1 MKIRPEQ
8 ILYSRDELKFKKI
21 FVTGSDE
28 VLIDYLC
35 GYLINLFEKKNYFI
49 DVSSEINMGLVGDL
63 FSDKKVLFF
72 QKNIPSKIDFL
83 DHADFNQQ
91 AFLFSSPNNKKNT
104 ILKNHFLKHKDS
116 LVVDC
121 YALNKKSKETAL
133 KMLTDEMGINFSSDV
148 FWYCVENL
156 EDNYVIL
163 KQQIQTISLLKSQS
177 VSIKDVERLLFLE
190 NNVELSKMFFYIF
203 KNNNILINL
212 FNRNILSISDFYIF
226 LNSLKRYL
234 QIISGSTTKEDALF
248 KFPKYL
254 FGEKE
259 IFLKIYNSLKK
270 NGLVK
275 IYSNLFRAESLIRK
289 NPGMYSVVGLRL
301 FLNIKKV
308 ITS

>member
-8 ILYSRDELKFKKI
+8 ILYSKDEFKFKKI

-28 VLIDYLC
+28 IFMDYLC
-35 GYLINLFEKKNYFI
+35 GYLINLFEKKNYYI
-49 DVSSEINMGLVGDL
+49 DTSSKINIGLVGDL
-63 FSDKKVLFF
+63 FSNKKILFF
-72 QKNIPSKIDFL
+72 QKNIPSKVDFL
-83 DHADFNQQ
+83 DHADLNQQ

-104 ILKNHFLKHKDS
+104 SLKNHFLKQKDS

-121 YALNKKSKETAL
+121 YALNKTSKETAVKTL
-133 KMLTDEMGINFSSDV
+133 SDEEGIKLSSDV

-156 EDNYVIL
+156 EDSYVIL
-163 KQQIQTISLLKSQS
+163 KQQVQNLFLLKSKS
-177 VSIKDVERLLFLE
+177 VSIKDVEQLLFLE

-226 LNSLKRYL
+226 LSSLKRYL
-234 QIISGSTTKEDALF
+234 QIIGESTTKEDALF

-270 NGLVK
+270 
-275 IYSNLFRAESLIRK
+275 
-289 NPGMYSVVGLRL
+289 MD
-301 FLNIKKV
+301 
-308 ITS
+308 